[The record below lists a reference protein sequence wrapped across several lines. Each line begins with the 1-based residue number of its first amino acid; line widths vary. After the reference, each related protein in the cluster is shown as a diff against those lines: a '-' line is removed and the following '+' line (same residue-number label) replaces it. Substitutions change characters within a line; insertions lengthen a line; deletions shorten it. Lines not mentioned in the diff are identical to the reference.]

1 VKCKKNDFFY
11 ILFMAKRLCVN
22 IDHIATIREARKVR
36 EPEPVTAAMLAE
48 LAGCHGITVHLRQ
61 DRRHINDS
69 DVHLLRHT
77 VSSSLNL
84 EMAPTAEM
92 VNFAKQVLP
101 NMVTLVPEGPNEL
114 TTEGGLNVDL
124 RLAEVENS
132 VQSLRSS
139 GILVS
144 LFIDPKTE
152 QVKAAR
158 KTGAD
163 YVEFHTGPYA
173 NAFELRRES
182 EIEQEIS
189 KLQDHITLAA
199 RSGLKVNAG
208 HGLNYR
214 NITRI
219 AELGSIEELNIGHS
233 IIARAALV
241 GMERAVKEMLA
252 LIGK

>member
-1 VKCKKNDFFY
+1 
-11 ILFMAKRLCVN
+11 MAKYLCVN

-36 EPEPVTAAMLAE
+36 EPEPVAAAIIAE

-61 DRRHINDS
+61 DRRHINDG

-77 VSSSLNL
+77 VTGSLNL
-84 EMAPTAEM
+84 EMTPTAEM
-92 VNFAKQVLP
+92 VQFAKTVLP

-114 TTEGGLNVDL
+114 TTEGGLNVEAGISEITAAVQNL
-124 RLAEVENS
+124 RA
-132 VQSLRSS
+132 S

-158 KTGAD
+158 KAGAD

-173 NAFELRRES
+173 DAFERRNEN
-182 EIEQEIS
+182 EIELELS
-189 KLQDHITLAA
+189 KLQDQITFASK
-199 RSGLKVNAG
+199 SGLRVNAG

-214 NITRI
+214 NVKRI
-219 AELGSIEELNIGHS
+219 SELNGIEELNIGHS
-233 IIARAALV
+233 IVARAALV
-241 GMERAVKEMLA
+241 GMERAVKEMLN
-252 LIGK
+252 LLG

>member
-1 VKCKKNDFFY
+1 
-11 ILFMAKRLCVN
+11 MAKYLCVN

-36 EPEPVTAAMLAE
+36 EPEPVAAAIIAE
-48 LAGCHGITVHLRQ
+48 LAGCRGITVHLRQ
-61 DRRHINDS
+61 DRRHINDG

-77 VSSSLNL
+77 VTGSLNL

-92 VNFAKQVLP
+92 VQFAKTVLP

-114 TTEGGLNVDL
+114 TTEGGLNVESGISEITAAVQNL
-124 RLAEVENS
+124 RG
-132 VQSLRSS
+132 S

-144 LFIDPKTE
+144 LFIDPKIE

-158 KTGAD
+158 KAGAD

-173 NAFELRRES
+173 DAFERRNENEIES
-182 EIEQEIS
+182 ELL
-189 KLQDHITLAA
+189 KLQDQITLALK
-199 RSGLKVNAG
+199 SGLKVNAG

-214 NITRI
+214 NVRRI
-219 AELGSIEELNIGHS
+219 AELNGIEELNIGHS

-241 GMERAVKEMLA
+241 GMEKAVKEMLV
-252 LIGK
+252 LLR

>member
-1 VKCKKNDFFY
+1 
-11 ILFMAKRLCVN
+11 MAKYLCVN

-36 EPEPVTAAMLAE
+36 EPEPVAAAIIAE

-61 DRRHINDS
+61 DRRHINDG

-77 VSSSLNL
+77 VTGSLNL
-84 EMAPTAEM
+84 EMAPTPEM
-92 VNFAKQVLP
+92 VQFAKTVLP

-114 TTEGGLNVDL
+114 TTEGGLNVET
-124 RLAEVENS
+124 RTSEVTAA
-132 VQSLRSS
+132 VQNLRSS

-152 QVKAAR
+152 QVRAAR
-158 KTGAD
+158 KVGAD

-173 NAFELRRES
+173 DAFERHNEND
-182 EIEQEIS
+182 IELELL
-189 KLQDHITLAA
+189 KLQDHITLALK
-199 RSGLKVNAG
+199 SGMRVNAG

-214 NITRI
+214 NVRRI
-219 AELGSIEELNIGHS
+219 AELNGIEELNIGHS

-241 GMERAVKEMLA
+241 GMEKAVKDMLD
-252 LIGK
+252 LFR

>member
-1 VKCKKNDFFY
+1 
-11 ILFMAKRLCVN
+11 MAKRLCVN

-84 EMAPTAEM
+84 EMSVCAEM
-92 VNFAKQVLP
+92 VAFAKQVLP
-101 NMVTLVPEGPNEL
+101 NMATLVPEGPNEL
-114 TTEGGLNVDL
+114 TTEGGLNVEA
-124 RLAEVENS
+124 RLSEISDA
-132 VQSLRSS
+132 VQNLRSS

-144 LFIDPKTE
+144 LFIDPKIE

-158 KTGAD
+158 KAGAD

-173 NAFELRRES
+173 NACELRREK
-182 EIEQEIS
+182 EIEQELLN
-189 KLQDHITLAA
+189 LQDQIIFATK
-199 RSGLKVNAG
+199 SGLKVNAG

-214 NITRI
+214 NVGRI
-219 AELGSIEELNIGHS
+219 AELNGIEELNIGHS

-241 GMERAVKEMLA
+241 GMERAVREMLN
-252 LIGK
+252 LLG